1 MLLLT
6 LATQLLLNDSQ
17 QRTIVTNGLE
27 SIAKLIR
34 RFSEVENFYL
44 RKTQHRLCE
53 DLEEALSTLYFHI
66 LEFEARSVC
75 QFDRNTASQTGRN
88 IIKADG
94 WQDILN
100 AIEKSETTC
109 NILARIIDTET
120 QHKWNDQIEALISE
134 QTSKVDKILKLSEQ
148 SSVHIQAQFAR
159 NNIFK
164 EDSTIFDL
172 DSNEAKCLALFR
184 TTDYE
189 FDKNKNPTRLEGTCE
204 WFLKHPIYQKWYQ
217 NNSLGWLWVTANP
230 GCGKSVLARSLVDEF
245 CEKVKEPRTCYFFF
259 KDDTE
264 KNRSVNHALCAILHQ
279 LIYRD
284 RALLRYAMDAY
295 HSNGKQLPDLI
306 EPLWKIL
313 LSILEALQEPVICIL
328 DALDECS
335 ESSRIVLIQKLAA
348 LFSNEPNSPKLKVL
362 MTSRPNT
369 VVENAIWDH
378 GINPVSI
385 QLTGEREVESQAIS
399 EEIDVYIAAKI
410 RHFKE
415 LREYRGIN
423 DEAHETLHEKL
434 RGIENRTYLWVS
446 LIFPELELHAGVSEA
461 KLLGLIKQVPTT
473 VQEAYEKILNR
484 SLDARRARLLLHI
497 VVAAYQPLTLT
508 EMNIAL
514 AVQDHSDPMED
525 LDTEPT
531 ASFEVT
537 VRELCGLFIM
547 VKDAKIY
554 LIHQTAKEFL
564 AQVDEQEHAALAD
577 LSPWNWRYS
586 FNPADSH
593 RIVAR
598 TCMLYLYL
606 SYLRRKKTEEEMTV
620 GQFQHM
626 KTAWDSFSKYTKKS
640 WMKHFSEAGFSG
652 TTGIESSIAGICAT
666 PSIKKTLTWAQLYK
680 SASSWS
686 SSPESYVVKV
696 NFNAL
701 NMASFHGHADMVN
714 RFLKTYTATE
724 KGIPSIRWALQNNHT
739 TVAHALLD
747 TIPSDSS
754 NGHILNAAFH
764 IACSAGEETI
774 VSRLLTYYTVN
785 PCHPDSLGRTALF
798 WAARAGRKVVVQQL
812 IKVREQHHWPK
823 DDVGSLLLI
832 AAFHGFG
839 DVVHLLKSYGP
850 AESSKFRIAALYQAI
865 SRDHAC
871 VMQALLEDHG
881 SIAISRSELERLIIV
896 ALTYSKQASIDVL
909 LQYSFNVN
917 ARDAHGQTT
926 LFLAADKTIKDKLIN
941 MGADV
946 NAIASLGWNQCY
958 EGVGETLLYR
968 AVASGDYEFA
978 QLLLRHGA
986 DVNVRCR
993 DGQTAIF
1000 TAVAAANFELVLL
1013 LLDAGA
1019 NPTIKNQYGLS
1030 PVQMVGD
1037 VSCSTLKR
1045 MKTSEHQME
1054 LLALMDHAAHKH
1066 GEQIEGTNDAMRLRN
1081 LIPNPQ
1087 SYHELLQ
1094 EDSESIDWETFAQI
1108 LEMDEPDDDNDHHFS
1123 RELVSNFFQQY
1134 QGSIIAEA
1142 KDLLYANFSS
1152 QLIFCTLQRSG

>member
-6 LATQLLLNDSQ
+6 LAKQLLLNDSQ
-17 QRTIVTNGLE
+17 QRTIATNGLE

-44 RKTQHRLCE
+44 RKTQHRLCQ

-100 AIEKSETTC
+100 AIENAETTC
-109 NILARIIDTET
+109 NILTRIIDTET
-120 QHKWNDQIEALISE
+120 QHKWSDQIEALISE

-148 SSVHIQAQFAR
+148 SSVQSRQQFAR
-159 NNIFK
+159 NDTFK
-164 EDSTIFDL
+164 DDSTIFDQ
-172 DSNEAKCLALFR
+172 DSNETTCLALLR

-189 FDKNKNPTRLEGTCE
+189 FDKNKNPTRLAGTCE
-204 WFLKHPIYQKWYQ
+204 WFLKHPIYQKWHE
-217 NNSLGWLWVTANP
+217 NNSVGWLWVTANP

-245 CEKVKEPRTCYFFF
+245 CGTVKEPRTCYFFF

-264 KNRSVNHALCAILHQ
+264 KNRSINHALCAILHQ
-279 LIYRD
+279 LICRD
-284 RALLRYAMDAY
+284 RTLLRYAMDPY
-295 HSNGKQLPDLI
+295 HSNGKQLPDLV

-328 DALDECS
+328 DALDECL

-348 LFSNEPNSPKLKVL
+348 LFSNEPSNPKLKVL

-369 VVENAIWDH
+369 PIGHAIWDH
-378 GINPVSI
+378 GVNPVSI

-399 EEIDVYIAAKI
+399 EEIDLYIAAKI

-446 LIFPELELHAGVSEA
+446 LIFPELELHAGVSKA
-461 KLLGLIKQVPTT
+461 KLLGLIKQVPKS
-473 VQEAYEKILNR
+473 VQEAYEKFLNR
-484 SLDARRARLLLHI
+484 SLDARRARILLHM

-508 EMNIAL
+508 EMNTAL

-547 VKDAKIY
+547 VKDARIY

-564 AQVDEQEHAALAD
+564 VQVDEQEHALLAD
-577 LSPWNWRYS
+577 LSPLNWRYS

-606 SYLRRKKTEEEMTV
+606 SYLRRKKTEEEMAV

-626 KTAWDSFSKYTKKS
+626 NKEWDTFSKYTTYF

-652 TTGIESSIAGICAT
+652 TMDIESSIAGICAT
-666 PSIKKTLTWAQLYK
+666 PSIKTTLTWAQLYQ
-680 SASSWS
+680 SAPSWS
-686 SSPESYVVKV
+686 SSPRSYIVKV
-696 NFNAL
+696 KFNAL
-701 NMASFHGHADMVN
+701 NMASFHGHADMVK

-739 TVAHALLD
+739 TIAHVLLD
-747 TIPSDSS
+747 TISSDSS

-774 VSRLLTYYTVN
+774 VSRLLTYSTVI
-785 PCHPDSLGRTALF
+785 PCRADSLGRTALF
-798 WAARAGRKVVVQQL
+798 WAARGGHKVVVQQL
-812 IKVREQHHWPK
+812 IKVREQRHSPK
-823 DDVGSLLLI
+823 DDVGSSLLI

-839 DVVHLLKSYGP
+839 DIVQLLKSYGP
-850 AESSKFRIAALYQAI
+850 AESSEVRIAALYQAI
-865 SRDHAC
+865 SRDHAR

-896 ALTYSKQASIDVL
+896 ALTYNKQASIDVL

-926 LFLAADKTIKDKLIN
+926 LFLAADMTIKDKLIN

-946 NAIASLGWNQCY
+946 NAIASLGWNRCY

-968 AVASGDYEFA
+968 AVASGDCEFA

-993 DGQTAIF
+993 DGETALSR
-1000 TAVAAANFELVLL
+1000 AVAAADFELVLL

-1030 PVQMVGD
+1030 PVQMVRD
-1037 VSCSTLKR
+1037 VSSSTLTR
-1045 MKTSEHQME
+1045 MKNSEHQME
-1054 LLALMDHAAHKH
+1054 LLALMDHAAHKYD
-1066 GEQIEGTNDAMRLRN
+1066 EQTEGPKGAVRLRN
-1081 LIPNPQ
+1081 LVPNPQ
-1087 SYHELLQ
+1087 SYHELLL
-1094 EDSESIDWETFAQI
+1094 EDSESIDWETFVSI
-1108 LEMDEPDDDNDHHFS
+1108 LELDDSDDDDDHQFS
-1123 RELVSNFFQQY
+1123 RGIVSTLFQEY
-1134 QGSIIAEA
+1134 QDRNIAEA
-1142 KDLLYANFSS
+1142 KDLLYVNVSS
-1152 QLIFCTLQRSG
+1152 HSIFCTFQRSG